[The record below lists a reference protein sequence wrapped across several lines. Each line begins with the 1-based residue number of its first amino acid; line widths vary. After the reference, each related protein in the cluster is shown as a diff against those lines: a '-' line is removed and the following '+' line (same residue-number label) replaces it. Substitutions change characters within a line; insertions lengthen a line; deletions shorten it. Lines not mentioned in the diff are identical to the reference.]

1 MRHKIGQWD
10 CNEGRAGEGKRV
22 LECTLKIEQQKG
34 EGVRRRSRERF
45 LFFFLKEG
53 GGDMRG
59 ILQNLQREQ
68 KKKRDPLEYV
78 MCLKIILRKPR

>member
-45 LFFFLKEG
+45 LFFSKG
-53 GGDMRG
+53 GGGGHERNFTESAAG
-59 ILQNLQREQ
+59 A

>member
-53 GGDMRG
+53 GGGHERNFTESAAG
-59 ILQNLQREQ
+59 A
-68 KKKRDPLEYV
+68 KKKKETHLNTS
-78 MCLKIILRKPR
+78 CA

>member
-53 GGDMRG
+53 GGGHERNFTESAAG
-59 ILQNLQREQ
+59 A

>member
-53 GGDMRG
+53 GGGHKRNFTESAAG
-59 ILQNLQREQ
+59 A

>member
-53 GGDMRG
+53 GGHERNFTESAAG
-59 ILQNLQREQ
+59 A
-68 KKKRDPLEYV
+68 KKKKETHLNTS
-78 MCLKIILRKPR
+78 CA